1 MVCININFQLVLFNV
16 FLKKKKFLI
25 YGMFLVNF
33 VILYNYDE
41 KRNNILYVLMGLLF
55 FVLDM
60 NYVIEIYD
68 FFIEF
73 KIEDLFFVFFQFK

>member
-33 VILYNYDE
+33 VVLYNYDE
-41 KRNNILYVLMGLLF
+41 KRNNILYVLMGLMF

>member
-25 YGMFLVNF
+25 YGMFLINF
-33 VILYNYDE
+33 VFLNNYDE
-41 KRNNILYVLMGLLF
+41 KRNILYVLMGLMF

>member
-1 MVCININFQLVLFNV
+1 MFLINFVV
-16 FLKKKKFLI
+16 
-25 YGMFLVNF
+25 
-33 VILYNYDE
+33 LYNYDE
-41 KRNNILYVLMGLLF
+41 KRNILYVLMGLLF

-73 KIEDLFFVFFQFK
+73 KIEDLFFVFF

>member
-1 MVCININFQLVLFNV
+1 
-16 FLKKKKFLI
+16 
-25 YGMFLVNF
+25 MFLVNF
-33 VILYNYDE
+33 VVLYNYDE
-41 KRNNILYVLMGLLF
+41 KRKNILYVLMGLMF

-73 KIEDLFFVFFQFK
+73 KIEDLFFVFF